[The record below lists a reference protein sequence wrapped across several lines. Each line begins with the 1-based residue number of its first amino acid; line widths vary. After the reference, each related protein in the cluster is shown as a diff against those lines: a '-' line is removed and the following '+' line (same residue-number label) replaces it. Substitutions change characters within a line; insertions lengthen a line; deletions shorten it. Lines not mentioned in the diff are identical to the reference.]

1 MSIKT
6 TRRGSSAP
14 TISDVARRGCV
25 VDDRLARHQQRSNVR
40 PATREKVEAA
50 IAQLN
55 YAPNPAARSL
65 AGAAQIRIGMLYSN
79 PSQGFLSEFLL
90 GTLDQASR
98 LDVQMVVE
106 KCEIGDHEVE
116 VARHL
121 IAGNRWRD
129 PAAAPVRGGGGAVA
143 VARGGVP
150 AVVVATGRAPEEMP
164 ESAMAVQIDDRAAA
178 EEMTRHVMTLG
189 HRRIGF
195 ICGNP
200 NLTASARRYEG
211 FRAALDAMG
220 VPFDEQLVAPGLYTY
235 RSGLD
240 AAERLLDLAE
250 PPTAILASNDDMA
263 AATVAVAH
271 RRGLDVPSD
280 LTVCGFDDTTL
291 STTIWPELTTIHQP
305 IADMARAAVE
315 MMAIVI
321 RQKNAEPP
329 AHRMLDY
336 SLIRRQS
343 DAAPPSPARNL
354 GRMDLPSIP
363 PGRGG
368 GRPKA

>member
-1 MSIKT
+1 
-6 TRRGSSAP
+6 
-14 TISDVARRGCV
+14 
-25 VDDRLARHQQRSNVR
+25 
-40 PATREKVEAA
+40 
-50 IAQLN
+50 
-55 YAPNPAARSL
+55 
-65 AGAAQIRIGMLYSN
+65 
-79 PSQGFLSEFLL
+79 
-90 GTLDQASR
+90 
-98 LDVQMVVE
+98 MVVE

-121 IAGNRWRD
+121 IAGGID
-129 PAAAPVRGGGGAVA
+129 GVILPPPLCEAEAVLSLLREA
-143 VARGGVP
+143 GVP

-343 DAAPPSPARNL
+343 DAAPRRRP
-354 GRMDLPSIP
+354 
-363 PGRGG
+363 RGI
-368 GRPKA
+368 